1 MKVSRVIHRMVRDS
15 IRMYFAPLKG
25 AYKGIR
31 DELRL
36 ANLEADQHRKEES
49 DFHRQRARTT

>member
-1 MKVSRVIHRMVRDS
+1 LKVSRVLRRMVRDS
-15 IRMYFAPLKG
+15 ILMYFAPLKG

-36 ANLEADQHRKEES
+36 ATQEADRRKEEPES
-49 DFHRQRARTT
+49 RSQGRRTT

>member
-1 MKVSRVIHRMVRDS
+1 MKASRVIRRMVRDS

-36 ANLEADQHRKEES
+36 ATVEADR
-49 DFHRQRARTT
+49 HRQEEAESRPQGVRTT

>member
-1 MKVSRVIHRMVRDS
+1 MKASRVIRRMVRDS

-36 ANLEADQHRKEES
+36 ATGEAEQHRKDEADS
-49 DFHRQRARTT
+49 RRQGVRTT

>member
-1 MKVSRVIHRMVRDS
+1 MKVSRVIRRMLRDS

-36 ANLEADQHRKEES
+36 AMLEADRHRKEES
-49 DFHRQRARTT
+49 DSPHRGARTM